1 MISVAFVHCLSIFHS
16 MTMDKNI
23 FSNLQVLRRCQD
35 DLKKVHSD
43 LDRQKAEMVKKE
55 EELKSVTR
63 TNEEREKKL
72 QMQIDGLKEQS
83 KKDKEELVKALE
95 KTLQVCE

>member
-1 MISVAFVHCLSIFHS
+1 M
-16 MTMDKNI
+16 

-35 DLKKVHSD
+35 DLKKARSD

-55 EELKSVTR
+55 EELKSVAR

-95 KTLQVCE
+95 KTPQVCK